1 MGSLFGGIMYME
13 VSMKGYER
21 HLPPNGQCF
30 SSTNGHGGMS
40 QELLKVESL
49 LFILMPLFLN
59 CQHFLST
66 GGIC

>member
-30 SSTNGHGGMS
+30 SSTNGHGEMS

-49 LFILMPLFLN
+49 LFILMPYF
-59 CQHFLST
+59 
-66 GGIC
+66 